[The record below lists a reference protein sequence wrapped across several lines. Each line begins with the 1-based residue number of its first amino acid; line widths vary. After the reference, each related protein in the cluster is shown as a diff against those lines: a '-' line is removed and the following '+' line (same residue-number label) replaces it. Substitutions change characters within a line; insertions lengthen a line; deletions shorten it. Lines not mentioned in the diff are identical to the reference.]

1 MFARKRKLL
10 DINRQGLIQLVTEM
24 GRLAAQQ
31 ITHTLDALADR
42 NVALAAQ
49 VIDRDAIL
57 DTIQADIERKAS
69 QIIAQRPPTAI
80 AREVISA
87 IQISHDLERLGDLAK
102 NISKRVIVIGREN
115 LPERMISALENM
127 TRTVLGQVQHGP
139 Q

>member
-69 QIIAQRPPTAI
+69 QYHCSTSTHCYR
-80 AREVISA
+80 S
-87 IQISHDLERLGDLAK
+87 
-102 NISKRVIVIGREN
+102 
-115 LPERMISALENM
+115 
-127 TRTVLGQVQHGP
+127 
-139 Q
+139 